1 MNIEITEYEC
11 SLLIKRYT
19 EDINYLECL
28 IEVTKN
34 KINKILILDIKART
48 AEETIIVDQ
57 LGDKIQNLRIQKKE
71 IQDRIEFLMT
81 L

>member
-28 IEVTKN
+28 IEVAKN